1 METSLIIILLYF
13 SIGFLVIFYFF
24 RSEIQKLFNKKST
37 GHCNS
42 ITSSTNCSGLV
53 TIVKVFSTVD
63 ENIIRSMLESA
74 GINTSSDST
83 NFQRIQFGNLTSCLY
98 GINVSIDNDDVQEAK
113 IIVINFIEH
122 KKKQRESLNDTEKT
136 KRLITKFFLAPA
148 LYLEIPELLI

>member
-1 METSLIIILLYF
+1 
-13 SIGFLVIFYFF
+13 
-24 RSEIQKLFNKKST
+24 
-37 GHCNS
+37 
-42 ITSSTNCSGLV
+42 
-53 TIVKVFSTVD
+53 
-63 ENIIRSMLESA
+63 MLESA